1 MIRRPISLSKH
12 KTNFNTKPTHTQTKF
27 KYCPRRCVDKNPLH
41 YDNPGDVITYP
52 LGYRYGSHS
61 LYLAVTALA
70 CYAAKHH
77 FLLALLA
84 KCVYVFVWERA
95 YVQRSRIEQT
105 FAPRFCVCVF
115 CVVCVCVVFKLCVG
129 KFDDST
135 SVGLHEIKL
144 AHYAAANEWVC
155 VSGCVCACVRRDVH
169 SQYLGT
175 NITTHLQ
182 CGWWR

>member
-1 MIRRPISLSKH
+1 MSNSRMIRRPISLSKH

-84 KCVYVFVWERA
+84 KCV
-95 YVQRSRIEQT
+95 
-105 FAPRFCVCVF
+105 CVCVRARI
-115 CVVCVCVVFKLCVG
+115 CATVTNRANIRAEILCVCVLCG
-129 KFDDST
+129 
-135 SVGLHEIKL
+135 
-144 AHYAAANEWVC
+144 VC
-155 VSGCVCACVRRDVH
+155 MCCVQTVCRQV
-169 SQYLGT
+169 
-175 NITTHLQ
+175 
-182 CGWWR
+182 